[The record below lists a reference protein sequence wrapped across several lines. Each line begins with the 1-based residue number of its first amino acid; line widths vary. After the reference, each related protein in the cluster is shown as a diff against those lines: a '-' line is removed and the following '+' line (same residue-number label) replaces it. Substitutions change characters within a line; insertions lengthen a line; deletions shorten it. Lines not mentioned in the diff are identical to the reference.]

1 MKKKKNAQKVRFL
14 PYIPYGYCSKLA
26 TTIEGKTNPT
36 ATALLTGE
44 DADQAIC
51 LNQAHRKNNLD
62 KARYLCDL
70 NYAKDS
76 KMMCGTPKE
85 PRNFRSL
92 TKYGIRAMMAIPDYI
107 PMEEQ
112 VEDEEQTQ
120 GYNGNIKGS
129 QYYSQSHTAAELREL
144 LHTYATSD
152 KEEDQLEFRH
162 LLLESVQQG
171 YCTPLS
177 YGLRIANQIKTSLSK
192 YSHNQTYNIWRLSH
206 IITMF
211 RANDHLTYLD
221 RRPHDTG
228 FAIDGITSKESYD
241 AYVKKYG
248 MTMAAYSYYTLT
260 NWYGD
265 NPGYYQITQRY
276 PDETEEAKR
285 AWIQTP
291 AFYYTKEL
299 PPSDDKPTAYEAGNI
314 KESYTTLHHIHIGLA
329 TGKHVNYLCYH
340 GKPGEFKWLPQ
351 REERAK
357 VETQKAVARM
367 KTQNPDLTCN
377 DHVDFALYF
386 CSSHHQF
393 NALFERTINRHA
405 KKQKG
410 NFLTDDPFTSMH
422 AIPVND
428 SGTFLLWCLLEFSP
442 METEEV
448 LRNSLMERSDD
459 FHFQSNNIYP
469 LTYKGKRVFLGY
481 TMDIAKI
488 NRALEDHLD
497 GANFYIGCFPE
508 QIAWYQRLMPGHEYL

>member
-1 MKKKKNAQKVRFL
+1 MSRRKKAQKVRFL
-14 PYIPYGYCSKLA
+14 PYLPYGYCSKLA

-36 ATALLTGE
+36 ATMLCTDG
-44 DADQAIC
+44 DTDQATS
-51 LNQAHRKNNLD
+51 LNLTHRKNNLEMA
-62 KARYLCDL
+62 KYLCEL

-76 KMMCGTPKE
+76 RIKCGTPQE
-85 PRNFRSL
+85 PRIFRGL
-92 TKYGIRAMMAIPDYI
+92 TRHGIRAMIAIPDDI
-107 PMEEQ
+107 AMDEQEE
-112 VEDEEQTQ
+112 DDEQTQ
-120 GYNGNIKGS
+120 GYNGNKKGNHF
-129 QYYSQSHTAAELREL
+129 YNQSHTAAEMREL
-144 LHTYATSD
+144 LHAYATSER
-152 KEEDQLEFRH
+152 EEDQLEFRH
-162 LLLESVQQG
+162 LLLDSVQQG

-192 YSHNQTYNIWRLSH
+192 YSHNQLYNIWRLSH
-206 IITMF
+206 IIAMF
-211 RANDHLTYLD
+211 RVNDHLTYLD
-221 RRPHDTG
+221 RRPHNTG
-228 FAIDGITSKESYD
+228 FAIDGITDKDSYD

-248 MTMAAYSYYTLT
+248 LTMAAYSYYALS
-260 NWYGD
+260 NWYND
-265 NPGYYQITQRY
+265 NPGYFRIAQTQ
-276 PDETEEAKR
+276 PDCSEEAYQ
-285 AWIQTP
+285 AWLKTP

-299 PPSDDKPTAYEAGNI
+299 PPSDDKPTAYEAGDTQ
-314 KESYTTLHHIHIGLA
+314 ESYTTLHHIHIGLA
-329 TGKHVNYLCYH
+329 TGKIVNYLCYH
-340 GKPGEFKWLPQ
+340 GKPGKFKWLPQ

-357 VETQKAVARM
+357 AEAQKAVSRM
-367 KTQNPDLTCN
+367 KTQNPDLTYN

-386 CSSHHQF
+386 CASHHQF
-393 NALFERTINRHA
+393 MALFERTKNRHA

-410 NFLTDDPFTSMH
+410 NFLTDEPFTSMH

-448 LRNSLMERSDD
+448 LRNSLMDRSDD
-459 FHFQSNNIYP
+459 FHFQSNSIYP